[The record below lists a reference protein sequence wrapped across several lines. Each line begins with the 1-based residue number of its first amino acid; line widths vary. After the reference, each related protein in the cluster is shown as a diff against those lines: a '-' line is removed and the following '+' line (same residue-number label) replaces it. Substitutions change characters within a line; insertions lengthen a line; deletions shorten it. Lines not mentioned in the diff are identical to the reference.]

1 MSTLIS
7 CDPWQV
13 SCAHNGGRGG
23 EGVSSMAGLERVGYS
38 QGDPGP
44 SRQRK
49 KVTPLSECGEQ
60 KPKDKK

>member
-1 MSTLIS
+1 
-7 CDPWQV
+7 
-13 SCAHNGGRGG
+13 
-23 EGVSSMAGLERVGYS
+23 VSSMAGLERVGYS